1 VELEAQEQLT
11 QAVEAVEQEK
21 ELQDLAQVDL
31 V

>member
-21 ELQDLAQVDL
+21 ELQDLAQVVL